1 MNKKWLVVANISL
14 FFLAA
19 LLTLNLFEVKVPS
32 FGTALYLLDKTE
44 PLCVVNWQE
53 EYTSWS
59 DLDACCFE
67 ARHQLHCS
75 SEKKSISGAEV
86 QWVCQTGTGEV
97 IKYWLN
103 NKAYYYCNK

>member
-14 FFLAA
+14 FMLAA

-32 FGTALYLLDKTE
+32 LGTALYLLDKTE
-44 PLCVVNWQE
+44 PQCIVNWQK

-67 ARHQLHCS
+67 VRQQLHCS
-75 SEKKSISGAEV
+75 SDKKVILGKEV

-97 IKYWLN
+97 LKYWLN
-103 NKAYYYCNK
+103 DKAYYYCNK